1 MNTKPINLVQ
11 VFLVIFT
18 LGLSGQQMNTGGSM
32 VGPYT
37 KPMVEEAPRNIILQN
52 RCGNRA
58 TMLFF
63 EERADIQVVYK
74 PNAFRRKDYK
84 ARNFSNRDNYT
95 VLFPEFSLPQLK
107 VEYINEWDYDP
118 FFTELR
124 FETPWEA
131 KGNIKMINIAD
142 ENAFALVSRAP
153 LLLTIRPHQD
163 FVVEDGLLTEKFV
176 DRGEEIVSFVSFNGF
191 EENRFRVTASG
202 DYVLQ
207 VFENEVL
214 LFGGEE
220 NRMQVNRVIGKLGDL
235 DFRSLIER
243 NEELIAPFTQTSH
256 IQFKEPDFQEVLD
269 LNRRIIYSGI
279 DEGGACFGAINR
291 IYYLIWVRDGSMT
304 SAQMARAGNPEL
316 IRIWT
321 RFLLNNPNI
330 IKTEEGETIPG
341 FQQIVG
347 TRWTKNEDDGVYY
360 ATLSMF
366 TYLETTGKTDLV
378 KGPEFDLL
386 LEVIDHYLEDVWDEE
401 KQMVLSDTRG
411 ETPLKSN
418 PYFGYDVVNGNFEIN
433 DHHLHENDKVLSV
446 SGSLYNQVNTF
457 NLLKMARIMLA
468 HRPDADMGRSERYA
482 GIENAIRQVLQ
493 EKYATSDHTLYA
505 EYQQFED
512 GSIYWQPFAR
522 GADYWE
528 YAWAVSTGPF
538 FPVPGLQL
546 NSARLTTK
554 KWPEIRTYGYCPW
567 NTLSRI
573 LYEYGMSSDDYL
585 EMLSDE
591 VDEAM
596 VLSQKYPMKGALT
609 EYYTAVESW
618 RGLPFSASSF
628 FFSTVAQVMQ
638 SMPMGI
644 GVRASENV
652 DTLKN
657 FRFRL
662 SSFDIFASGKG
673 DVVESFTLNGEQLP
687 YSLQVPDSKMRF
699 GRNKIMVSRTTE
711 HDGFRLY
718 SSSARLLAV
727 EIQAGEV
734 IYRMSSPVSAEL
746 VFENPDRASLKVLS
760 PEGDEIPFS
769 IKKLPGTA
777 MHHLLVECSG
787 DFNVRAEIGDDN

>member
-1 MNTKPINLVQ
+1 MNTKRIILLQ
-11 VFLVIFT
+11 VLLLLFAF
-18 LGLSGQQMNTGGSM
+18 GLDGQQKNTGGSM
-32 VGPYT
+32 GGPYT

-63 EERADIQVVYK
+63 EDRADIEVVYK

-107 VEYINEWDYDP
+107 VEYINEWNYDP
-118 FFTELR
+118 FFTQLG
-124 FETPWEA
+124 FKTPWEA
-131 KGNIKMINIAD
+131 KGSIKMINIAD

-153 LLLTIRPHQD
+153 ILITIRPHND
-163 FVVEDGLLTEKFV
+163 FIVEDGLLTEKFI
-176 DRGEEIVSFVSFNGF
+176 DRGEEIVSFVSFKGF

-220 NRMQVNRVIGKLGDL
+220 NRMQVNRVIGKLGEM
-235 DFRSLIER
+235 DFRSLLER
-243 NEELIAPFTQTSH
+243 NEKIIAPFTQTSRLK
-256 IQFKEPDFQEVLD
+256 FNEPDIQEILD

-330 IKTEEGETIPG
+330 LTKENGEKIPG

-366 TYLETTGKTDLV
+366 TYLETTGNTDLV

-386 LEVIDHYLEDVWDEE
+386 LEVIDHYLEDVWDED

-433 DHHLHENDKVLSV
+433 NHHLQDNDKVLSV
-446 SGSLYNQVNTF
+446 AGSLYNQVNTF

-468 HRPDADMGRSERYA
+468 RRPDADHERSERYA
-482 GIENAIRQVLQ
+482 LIENAIRQTLL

-505 EYQQFED
+505 EYQEFED
-512 GSIYWQPFAR
+512 GSVYWQPFAT

-538 FPVPGLQL
+538 FPVPDLQL
-546 NSARLTTK
+546 NSARLTVQ
-554 KWPEIRTYGYCPW
+554 KWPGIRTYGYCPW
-567 NTLSRI
+567 NTLSRV

-591 VDEAM
+591 VEEAM

-628 FFSTVAQVMQ
+628 FFSTVAQAMQ

-652 DTLKN
+652 DTLLD

-673 DVVESFTLNGEQLP
+673 DVVESFTLNGAHIP
-687 YSLQVPDSKMRF
+687 YSLQIPDSKMRF
-699 GRNKIMVSRTTE
+699 GRNEIVVSRTAKQ
-711 HDGFRLY
+711 DGFRLY
-718 SSSARLLAV
+718 SSSARLLDV
-727 EIQAGEV
+727 EENPGEV
-734 IYRMSSPVSAEL
+734 IFRMSSPVSAEL
-746 VFENPDRASLKVLS
+746 VFENPDRASVKIRT
-760 PEGDEIPFS
+760 PGGDEIPFS
-769 IKKLPGTA
+769 ITKLPGTA
-777 MHHLLVECSG
+777 MHQLLVECTG
-787 DFNVRAEIGDDN
+787 DFIVHAEIEDVK